1 MGRVTSIASLG
12 RNGLCDW
19 VVQRISA
26 LVISAYFL
34 FLVIYL
40 VANPELSYEQWR
52 GLFSCIWMKVFSTI
66 SLLMLPA
73 HVWIGVWGVLTD
85 YMTPRLM
92 GNKAN
97 VLRLVVE
104 FAVLA
109 VVLIVAVIGLNIFWS
124 L

>member
-1 MGRVTSIASLG
+1 MGRVTSIAGLG
-12 RNGLCDW
+12 QNGLFHW

-26 LVISAYFL
+26 LVIAAYFL
-34 FLVIYL
+34 FLVFFL
-40 VANPELSYEQWR
+40 VANPDFGYEQWK

-66 SLLMLPA
+66 SLFMLLA

-97 VLRLVVE
+97 ILRLLVE
-104 FAVLA
+104 LAVLA

>member
-12 RNGLCDW
+12 RNGLYDW

-26 LVISAYFL
+26 LVIAAYFL
-34 FLVIYL
+34 FIVFFL
-40 VANPELSYEQWR
+40 VANPDLSYEQWH
-52 GLFSCIWMKVFSTI
+52 GLFSCLWMKVFSTI
-66 SLLMLPA
+66 SLLMLLA
-73 HVWIGVWGVLTD
+73 HVWIGVWSVLTD

-92 GNKAN
+92 GSKAN
-97 VLRLVVE
+97 IFRLIVE
-104 FAVLA
+104 LAVLA